1 MRAYIIII
9 NWCLSFFG
17 LGMESTDGGVLP
29 TLVGFAW
36 FALSTLILI
45 RAEKKGRFKEINKR
59 FKIDEL

>member
-29 TLVGFAW
+29 TLVGFTW

-45 RAEKKGRFKEINKR
+45 RADKKGELEKVNKLL
-59 FKIDEL
+59 K